1 MNFRTLSEKV
11 KFLKETEEGNSKV
24 CRAMEKII
32 DDDRIDTAKALIML
46 GKLSYEEIA
55 QSAKIPIDLV
65 EELVSELKESK

>member
-11 KFLKETEEGNSKV
+11 KFPKETEEGNSKV

>member
-24 CRAMEKII
+24 CRAMKKII